1 MSAIHNFSGKKTECA
16 WEGIEIHEY
25 GDEEF
30 KGATRQVII
39 GPQDNAP
46 NFAVRYFRLEP
57 GRHSNLERHPHEH
70 GVVILH
76 GRAQLQLN
84 EEFFE
89 VEPLDAIFIS
99 GNDLHQFTVIGKE
112 PLGFLCVV
120 TARK

>member
-1 MSAIHNFSGKKTECA
+1 MSAIHHFSGKKTECA
-16 WEGIEIHEY
+16 WEGIEIHKY
-25 GDEEF
+25 GNEEF
-30 KGATRQVII
+30 EGVTRQVII
-39 GPQDNAP
+39 GPQDNTP